1 MKGVMGWLLVFVCAL
16 VFTFF
21 VDLGGNFFGLS
32 DVAVQVLFAANLT
45 LFLWLLGRFAGRP
58 IGGALDARRAAIAE
72 GLEKAQQRV
81 EEAESLRHEVQ
92 QRLDQVE
99 HEVADLKQRADRE
112 GRAEAEEI
120 ERQAALEEERFLKRV
135 DDEISRRET
144 EAREH
149 LARETASLTAQLTK
163 ELLQK
168 ELTDEDRRR
177 ILDRNVSALRSVSD
191 KESS

>member
-1 MKGVMGWLLVFVCAL
+1 MAWPLIFLCAL
-16 VFTFF
+16 VFTYF
-21 VDLGGNFFGLS
+21 VDLGGNFFGLP

-72 GLEKAQQRV
+72 QLELAKKRV
-81 EEAESLRHEVQ
+81 EEAEALRQEVQ

-99 HEVADLKQRADRE
+99 MEVTELRQRADRE

-120 ERQAALEEERFLKRV
+120 EQQAAREEQRFLKRV
-135 DDEISRRET
+135 DDEISRREA
-144 EAREH
+144 EAREN

-163 ELLQK
+163 ELLQQQ
-168 ELTDEDRRR
+168 LTDDDRRR
-177 ILDRNVSALRSVSD
+177 ILDRNLSALRAATD
-191 KESS
+191 KD